1 MALSDSLIMLAR
13 AARQAQMA
21 PAPARTLWATVVA
34 AAPPVWVRLDI
45 GPDELPRPVSANAVG
60 EVQVGDK
67 VRVEHRGMRLT
78 IVGKPQ
84 HPEETS

>member
-1 MALSDSLIMLAR
+1 MALIDGLNLLAR
-13 AARQAQMA
+13 TAAAAQHA
-21 PAPARTLWATVVA
+21 PPPTRTLWATVVA
-34 AAPPVWVRLDI
+34 VGAPVWVRLD
-45 GPDELPRPVSANAVG
+45 GDTSSRPVSDNTAGPVTTG
-60 EVQVGDK
+60 RR